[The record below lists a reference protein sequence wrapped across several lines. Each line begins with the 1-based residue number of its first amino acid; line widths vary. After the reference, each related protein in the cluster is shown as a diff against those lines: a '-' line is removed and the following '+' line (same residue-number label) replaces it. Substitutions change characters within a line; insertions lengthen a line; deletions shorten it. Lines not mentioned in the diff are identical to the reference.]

1 MAGSLASILDECLDA
16 LNRGERLE
24 DCLARYPGQVE
35 DLRTLL
41 LLARR
46 LSLTPRHEPRP
57 AVQNAGWQ
65 QFRAR
70 AEDMRLGG
78 KPRPPIN
85 IGWKRPLAIA
95 AALVLVAVAAGGGT
109 VYASQGV
116 LPDSPLYRVKL
127 ASEDVRLWFTFDDA
141 GKAELLLDQSRE
153 RTDEVMEL
161 LYEGKPIP
169 GNVLSSLRSRNARAV
184 RILEGRPEESALL
197 QRAHE
202 QSAAQESLLLGLWGD
217 LSQSAHDEY
226 AEAVATL
233 HNAQLR
239 TDDVP
244 GAVMPEDLAAGVINI
259 TGSAQETV
267 EGVWLI
273 GGVEVRLD
281 ASTLGDVNLQT
292 GQGVDVVAARGANGR
307 LLALTVAATDRRE
320 PQQQYVV
327 SGALEEVSNDEVV
340 IAGQRIAITENTL
353 LKLRLQRGQAVEIKV
368 EEISGE
374 AVAFSVEGPKTGP
387 QKAAPPLLVYE
398 GVIEGT
404 VSTGE
409 VINEWIVG
417 GQRFLVTP
425 GTEIDASAAALANNV
440 RARVEAAIDN
450 DELVAR
456 RVVVLAADTS
466 QDATE
471 EGDVGADGTEEGGTD
486 GDGTEE
492 GVVSVE
498 GVFEAGDG
506 ERWTISGVEVDAPL
520 DVETPEVGSLVTL
533 VARRKGDLLVTE
545 KLLATFRPSGRGLAQ
560 VRGIIG
566 KIEQDGT
573 LQVGSARV
581 ELGVESVVKGQPQ
594 KGSRVFIWGSLNDSD
609 ALQALYVNV
618 LDPKPLAPKS
628 GSED

>member
-16 LNRGERLE
+16 LNQGERLE

-78 KPRPPIN
+78 KPRPSIN

-95 AALVLVAVAAGGGT
+95 AALVLVAVATGGGT

-141 GKAELLLDQSRE
+141 SKAELLLDQSRE

-161 LYEGKPIP
+161 LYDGKPIP

-184 RILEGRPEESALL
+184 RILEDRPEEGALL

-244 GAVMPEDLAAGVINI
+244 GGVMPEDLAAGVINI

-292 GQGVDVVAARGANGR
+292 GQAVDVVAARGANGR
-307 LLALTVAATDRRE
+307 LLALTVAATDRHE

-409 VINEWIVG
+409 VINEWVVG

-425 GTEIDASAAALANNV
+425 GTEIDARAAALAKNV
-440 RARVEAAIDN
+440 RARVEAAIDK

-456 RVVVLAADTS
+456 RVVVLAADPS
-466 QDATE
+466 QDA
-471 EGDVGADGTEEGGTD
+471 TEEGGTD
-486 GDGTEE
+486 GDGTEEDVIREE

-533 VARRKGDLLVTE
+533 VGRRKGDLLVTE

-566 KIEQDGT
+566 KIEEDGT

-581 ELGVESVVKGQPQ
+581 ELGVESVVRGRPQ
-594 KGSRVFIWGSLNDSD
+594 TGSRVFIWGSLNDSD

-618 LDPKPLAPKS
+618 LDAKPLVPES

>member
-16 LNRGERLE
+16 LNQGERLE

-161 LYEGKPIP
+161 LYDGKPIP

-594 KGSRVFIWGSLNDSD
+594 TGSRVFIWGSLNDSD

-618 LDPKPLAPKS
+618 LDPKPLAAES

>member
-16 LNRGERLE
+16 LNQGERLE

-46 LSLTPRHEPRP
+46 LSLTPRHQPRP

-65 QFRAR
+65 RFLAR

-78 KPRPPIN
+78 KPRPSIN

-116 LPDSPLYRVKL
+116 LPDSPLYPVKL

-161 LYEGKPIP
+161 LYDGKPIP

-184 RILEGRPEESALL
+184 RILEDRPEEGALL

-292 GQGVDVVAARGANGR
+292 GQAVDVVAARGANGR
-307 LLALTVAATDRRE
+307 LLALTVAATDRHE

-409 VINEWIVG
+409 VINEWVVG

-425 GTEIDASAAALANNV
+425 GTEIDARAAALANNV

-456 RVVVLAADTS
+456 RVVVLAADPS

-566 KIEQDGT
+566 KIEEDGT

-618 LDPKPLAPKS
+618 LDPKPLAPES